1 MKKIL
6 KTWLSQQCQILPG
19 TTHAVL
25 LAGAPDEGPYD
36 QAYYWPD
43 EQHDH
48 TSLLRVT
55 KAALGNK
62 QAVVKTRNNTA
73 EETGEPLDALACPLF
88 LNGKLFGVVGIEMT
102 SRSQSMQQAM
112 VQQLQAGVK
121 WLETMTLLQ
130 GQTARDQLVNLVD
143 LVAVGL
149 ENEKFQAA
157 ATEVA
162 NELSK
167 RFDCQRVSLGFK
179 RYNRIRVEAISHST
193 KVEQQSS
200 LVQMLRDA
208 MNEAMDQEATLVYPL
223 QTKDDVLITCC
234 HALLSKSTQDAALC
248 TVPLIKNAKVV
259 GALSLERAKDK
270 PFDNETISQ
279 CEQIGLLI
287 GPVLEIRRQEE
298 RPIPAKILHAMQ
310 TWLGKLFGPK
320 HLPLKSAVAFSLAG
334 LIWLSLASGEMCI
347 SSASLLEAEVCRVVV
362 APQQGHIAEAPVR
375 AGALV
380 RAGEVLATM
389 DDRDLQLELRKWQ
402 SQRAQLLKEYR
413 KALAS
418 FDRAEIAI
426 LNAKRTQAEAQIR
439 LVEQKLERTVLVA
452 PFPGLVIKGDLSQS
466 LGSPVERG
474 EILFEVA
481 QTDSYRVVLEVDDRD
496 IGLISVGQRGK
507 MKLSGLPDQL
517 INLEIKRITPISA
530 SEDGRNYF
538 RVEAAM
544 ESYSDLMRPGME
556 GIAKIDVGNAKLLW
570 IWSRRLVGWLQ
581 LFAWNRLP

>member
-6 KTWLSQQCQILPG
+6 KTWLSQQCQMLPG
-19 TTHAVL
+19 ATHAVML
-25 LAGAPDEGPYD
+25 TGAPDEGPYD
-36 QAYYWPD
+36 QAFYWPGD
-43 EQHDH
+43 QHDH
-48 TSLLRVT
+48 ASLQRVT
-55 KAALGNK
+55 KAALDSK
-62 QAVVKTRNNTA
+62 QVVVKTRNNTA
-73 EETGEPLDALACPLF
+73 DETGEPLDALACPLF
-88 LNGKLFGVVGIEMT
+88 MNGKLFGVVGIEMT
-102 SRSQSMQQAM
+102 SRSQSMQQAT
-112 VQQLQAGVK
+112 VQQLQAGAK
-121 WLETMTLLQ
+121 WLDTMTQLQ
-130 GQTARDQLVNLVD
+130 GQTVTDQLVNLVD

-149 ENEKFQAA
+149 ENENFQVA

-162 NELSK
+162 NELCV
-167 RFDCQRVSLGFK
+167 RFDCQKVSLGFK
-179 RYNRIRVEAISHST
+179 SYNRIRVEAISHST
-193 KVEQQSS
+193 KVDQQSS
-200 LVQMLRDA
+200 FVQMLRDA
-208 MNEAMDQEATLVYPL
+208 MNEAMDQEATVVYPL
-223 QTKDDVLITCC
+223 QTKDDLLITCC
-234 HALLSKSTQDAALC
+234 HALLSKSTRDTSLC

-259 GALSLERAKDK
+259 GALCLERAKDK
-270 PFDNETISQ
+270 PFDCETISQ
-279 CEQIGLLI
+279 CKQIGLLI

-298 RPIPAKILHAMQ
+298 RPLPAKILHAMQ

-320 HLPLKSAVAFSLAG
+320 HLPLKSVVAVSIAG
-334 LIWLSLASGEMCI
+334 LIWLSLASGTMSI

-380 RAGEVLATM
+380 REGEVLATM

-418 FDRAEIAI
+418 FDRAEVAI
-426 LNAKRTQAEAQIR
+426 LNAKRAQAEAQIR

-517 INLEIKRITPISA
+517 IDIEIERITPISA

-538 RVEAAM
+538 RVEAVM
-544 ESYSDLMRPGME
+544 DNDSDLMRPGME
-556 GIAKIDVGNAKLLW
+556 GVAKINVGDEKLLW